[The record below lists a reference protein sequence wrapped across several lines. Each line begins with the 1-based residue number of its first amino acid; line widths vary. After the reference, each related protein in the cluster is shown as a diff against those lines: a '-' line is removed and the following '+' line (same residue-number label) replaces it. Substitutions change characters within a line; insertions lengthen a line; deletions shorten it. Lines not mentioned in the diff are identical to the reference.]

1 VSSARKHVG
10 DEDQDSGGSVNLA
23 GDFRRRSLPCAGEIS
38 RSPANLAPSRRRT
51 RRRSLAWPA
60 PEKETGNR
68 RGNRQDRDRRA
79 SLPRV
84 GVPPPLAHSARRR
97 CSLVG
102 AEAEKSGR
110 RRGDRGGG
118 GEIGA
123 EAGRSGRRRGNRGG
137 GALECA
143 QVRAGRVAPPLVGT
157 LI

>member
-84 GVPPPLAHSARRR
+84 GVPPPLARSARRR

-102 AEAEKSGR
+102 VGAGKSGKS
-110 RRGDRGGG
+110 RGKRGGG
-118 GEIGA
+118 GAVGA
-123 EAGRSGRRRGNRGG
+123 EAGRSGRWSSGRCGPVGVVSSGRNPYIGG
-137 GALECA
+137 GWL
-143 QVRAGRVAPPLVGT
+143 
-157 LI
+157 